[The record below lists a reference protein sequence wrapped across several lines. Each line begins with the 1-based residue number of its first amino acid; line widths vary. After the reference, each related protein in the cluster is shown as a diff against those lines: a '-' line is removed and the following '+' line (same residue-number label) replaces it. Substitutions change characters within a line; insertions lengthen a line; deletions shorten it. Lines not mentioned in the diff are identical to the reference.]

1 MSTKL
6 IYNNIDA
13 VFIPKEVSI
22 ECGYK
27 SIQNFN
33 SNIEFKEGD
42 IYVKNVLCKHIQV
55 YAFNKGTRIL
65 FMVNGKT
72 SPMYTAGI
80 DTPITTLLK
89 MFGKEIKNTDSE
101 EESDE
106 PNYITLSKEMVII
119 IHKLIIGR
127 KSIDRFDA
135 EESNLECTDK
145 TLLYYNKNIRWNDG
159 HIYFNN
165 ILCNE
170 ICIYEIQSGGWRICF
185 VSKTKLLG
193 SLAFPINDVDD
204 SQDFLDIFGKS
215 KYLPGY
221 YTPLYYKDA
230 ANNENNTVEALIQ
243 LKEMVEPLVK
253 EKEKEPLVKELDIS
267 GMSSSEK
274 SQISQI
280 INSYRKRKAIDLGF
294 MENEIKDIDF
304 STSKRMKFSE

>member
-1 MSTKL
+1 
-6 IYNNIDA
+6 
-13 VFIPKEVSI
+13 
-22 ECGYK
+22 
-27 SIQNFN
+27 
-33 SNIEFKEGD
+33 
-42 IYVKNVLCKHIQV
+42 
-55 YAFNKGTRIL
+55 
-65 FMVNGKT
+65 MVNGKT

-127 KSIDRFDA
+127 KSIDR
-135 EESNLECTDK
+135 
-145 TLLYYNKNIRWNDG
+145 NIRWNDG